1 MHDGC
6 VTSTFLDLAKPPRGP
21 APRTTAQ
28 ALADLTRNPWQDVDA
43 IYALTTL
50 SDAYEPALERM
61 PDAWTVTVKVNDT
74 GDDAHLFAGL
84 GNLTFDSRG
93 YAWITNNTNQGT
105 PFSGQFMVVL
115 KPNGKPSDGI
125 NGTPIWAISS
135 RRRLLACRFSRGDR
149 EGIELWRG
157 IDALG
162 AVEQAFDS

>member
-1 MHDGC
+1 M
-6 VTSTFLDLAKPPRGP
+6 
-21 APRTTAQ
+21 
-28 ALADLTRNPWQDVDA
+28 DA

-61 PDAWTVTVKVNDT
+61 PDAWTVSVKVNDT

-115 KPNGKPSDGI
+115 KANGQMAHQCRLSQAEVFWVV
-125 NGTPIWAISS
+125 GTGSASIHRAQ
-135 RRRLLACRFSRGDR
+135 CG
-149 EGIELWRG
+149 
-157 IDALG
+157 
-162 AVEQAFDS
+162 